1 MKTSESPS
9 KVDKYINIGQTK
21 QFKQFKVIDLLYSGH
36 VEVIC
41 VLDFF

>member
-9 KVDKYINIGQTK
+9 KVDKYINIWQTK
-21 QFKQFKVIDLLYSGH
+21 QFKQFKVIDLLYLGH

>member
-21 QFKQFKVIDLLYSGH
+21 QFKQFKVVMLR
-36 VEVIC
+36 
-41 VLDFF
+41 